1 MNKRLKN
8 KMLAGVMT
16 LAFVTMM
23 VAGCNK
29 YDKMDILGGWEID
42 LKEAKGLTIYSATE
56 SIHFNSGAG
65 QKYSELHIERESA
78 NGKWDR
84 WEIEGIYE
92 RKNNKITL
100 SERKKPSGEVVPS
113 VTYKYRI
120 EGDKLIFIIKD
131 EGFKNDEKIYT
142 KKKNVVVD

>member
-8 KMLAGVMT
+8 KMLAGAIALCLV
-16 LAFVTMM
+16 M
-23 VAGCNK
+23 VAASCNK

-42 LKEAKGLTIYSATE
+42 LKEAKGLSVHEAKE
-56 SIHFNSGAG
+56 SIHFNSGAAK
-65 QKYSELHIERESA
+65 KYSELHVERESP

-84 WEIEGIYE
+84 WEIEGVYE

-100 SERKKPSGEVVPS
+100 SERKKPSGDVVPS

-120 EGDKLIFIIKD
+120 EDDKLIFIVKD
-131 EGFKNDEKIYT
+131 EGYKNDEKIYT
-142 KKKNVVVD
+142 KKKGIVE